1 LEGPGGEKGD
11 ILYPLAKP
19 GLRIRTRHWIR
30 NHIFHT
36 SRVSSLAE
44 MKVWIYEQKILHR
57 NRTGNGTQNSE
68 LQASVMTPRLPGPSA
83 ISV

>member
-1 LEGPGGEKGD
+1 MKLNFLEGLGGEKEG

-36 SRVSSLAE
+36 
-44 MKVWIYEQKILHR
+44 
-57 NRTGNGTQNSE
+57 
-68 LQASVMTPRLPGPSA
+68 PSFFFGRDEGLDL
-83 ISV
+83 